1 MAQVADVGLALPA
14 ASGAELQEDDRTQL
28 TDPSLAMPLVLR
40 MRPPLQMDDEQFFVF
55 CQQNSDLQI
64 ERTAEGD
71 LIIMSPVGG
80 ETGDRES
87 ELSFQVRLW
96 AKTDGTG
103 VAFSPSTGFTLPNR
117 AKRSPDAAWVLRE
130 RLTGLRPQEKKRF
143 LPLCPDFVAELLSP
157 SDSLPAVQEK
167 MQEYMD
173 NGARLGWLIDPENR
187 RVYIYR
193 TNAPVERLD
202 DPASVPG
209 DPELPGFVL
218 DAQAIFN
225 PGF

>member
-1 MAQVADVGLALPA
+1 M
-14 ASGAELQEDDRTQL
+14 TQL
-28 TDPSLAMPLVLR
+28 ANPNAAVPHPSAARDLLQDSEPHPPRPLVLR
-40 MRPPLQMDDEQFFVF
+40 MRPPLDMDDEQFFVF

-87 ELSFQVRLW
+87 ELNFQVRLW
-96 AKTDGTG
+96 AKADGTG
-103 VAFSPSTGFTLPNR
+103 VAFSPSTGFTLPNC
-117 AKRSPDAAWVLRE
+117 AKRSPDTAWVLRE
-130 RLTGLRPQEKKRF
+130 RLTGLRPQQKKRF
-143 LPLCPDFVAELLSP
+143 LPLCPDFVAELRSP
-157 SDSLPAVQEK
+157 SDSLPAAQEK
-167 MQEYMD
+167 MQEYMG

-187 RVYIYR
+187 HVYIYR
-193 TNAPVERLD
+193 PNAPVERLD
-202 DPASVPG
+202 DPATVPG